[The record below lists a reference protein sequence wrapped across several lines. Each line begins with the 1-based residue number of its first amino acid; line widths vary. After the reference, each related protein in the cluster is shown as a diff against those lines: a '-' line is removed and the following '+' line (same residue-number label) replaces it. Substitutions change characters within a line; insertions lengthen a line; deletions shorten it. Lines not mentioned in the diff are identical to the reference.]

1 MSKFDDKRSIWK
13 YPPYFG
19 NVIMSSDTLINDY
32 LILIKVIF
40 FKATADLFLFYVSAG
55 EYKEVM
61 K

>member
-1 MSKFDDKRSIWK
+1 
-13 YPPYFG
+13 
-19 NVIMSSDTLINDY
+19 MSSDTLINDY